1 MAGMDYEIEVKEV
14 PAHPAVAIRDKVATE
29 GLGPAMRELYPV
41 VWAFLEKRG
50 IEPAGPSFAVY
61 HSYSEEEVDF
71 EAGFPVAEPVEGEGR
86 VVGIELPAVR
96 AAVTVH
102 VGPYTTIGQ
111 AHEALDAWAH
121 GQGHDHGEPVRE
133 VYLVG
138 PGQDED
144 STNWRT
150 EVVYPLA

>member
-102 VGPYTTIGQ
+102 VGPYTTISQ
-111 AHEALDAWAH
+111 AHDALDSWIH
-121 GQGHDHGEPVRE
+121 GRGEEHTTDVRE
-133 VYLVG
+133 IYLVG
-138 PGQDED
+138 PGDTED
-144 STNWRT
+144 SAEWRT
-150 EVVYPLA
+150 EVVYPLT